1 MRSMNGVGVDSYQL
15 GCGLEEIKEEIKDL
29 DFTEEELDNHFTLST
44 DSIKF
49 WIDKDQSNV
58 TQISVF
64 GEYTG
69 KFLKK
74 IGIGST
80 LSDLNDLGI
89 KWVKEDYVYK
99 LPEYPGVCFELEDID
114 DWNEI
119 EAPIQFIS
127 IYCE

>member
-1 MRSMNGVGVDSYQL
+1 MIMNGVGVDSYQL
-15 GCGLEEIKEEIKDL
+15 GCGLEEIKKKIKDIN
-29 DFTEEELDNHFTLST
+29 FTEEELDSHLTIST

-49 WIDKDQSNV
+49 WIDKDQNNV

-99 LPEYPGVCFELEDID
+99 LPEYPGVCFELEDTD

>member
-1 MRSMNGVGVDSYQL
+1 MIINSVGVDSYQL
-15 GCGLEEIKEEIKDL
+15 GCGLEEIKEKIKDL
-29 DFTEEELDNHFTLST
+29 DFTEEELDNHFTIST